1 MAKGDIH
8 VLDRL
13 EKSDRR
19 ADRAARCLIRKLART
34 KRNGKG
40 ANHPVVT
47 SPSFHAMSFASETN
61 LIFHEDML
69 LAKRRLSKARD
80 SEDHRAFYV
89 DELCGGGLDPDEPGG
104 LVVMPRSKEADHNL
118 VAECITKN
126 TRTLTKTSKDSITLL
141 RATDNTTIQSAD
153 VTGNRVVVCKLHMN
167 NGMTLFYAWVPRGA
181 DSSLSHAEPWRLGL
195 DRKTTTSMQTVVAR
209 LIGAKLEPT
218 HRSSPIG
225 A

>member
-34 KRNGKG
+34 KRNSKV

-47 SPSFHAMSFASETN
+47 SPSFDVMAFARETN
-61 LIFHEDML
+61 LIFHDDML

-80 SEDHRAFYV
+80 MDGNRAFYV

-104 LVVMPRSKEADHNL
+104 LVVMPRSKKADHNL
-118 VAECITKN
+118 VGECITKN
-126 TRTLTKTSKDSITLL
+126 TRTLTKTSNDSVALL
-141 RATDNTTIQSAD
+141 QAKGSTTIQSAGVMGD
-153 VTGNRVVVCKLHMN
+153 RLVVCKLHVN
-167 NGMTLFYAWVPRGA
+167 NGMTLFYARVLEGT
-181 DSSLSHAEPWRLGL
+181 DSSLSHTEPWRLGL
-195 DRKTTTSMQTVVAR
+195 DRKTIASMQTVVAR

-218 HRSSPIG
+218 HRSSTG